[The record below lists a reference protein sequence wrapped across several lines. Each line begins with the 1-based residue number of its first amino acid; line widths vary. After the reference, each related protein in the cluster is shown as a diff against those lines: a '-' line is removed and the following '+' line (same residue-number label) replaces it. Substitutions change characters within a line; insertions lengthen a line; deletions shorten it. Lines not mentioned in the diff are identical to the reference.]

1 MLLRM
6 LFFCFHFLGSIFH
19 ENHCANLKHQARQD
33 DTILPNLK
41 LPRVH
46 GMCLFMVP
54 QGESEAR
61 LKKNGCLVNQIVLQ
75 WRDQFESGKSDSGMA
90 PILGSVRPMGPAGV
104 EIFGIERQSSFVGND
119 SGILSKGL
127 SEKTDSCPKS
137 LF

>member
-1 MLLRM
+1 LPSWQAACFIFCAKLLPTTLPYRVSFCHGIQINP
-6 LFFCFHFLGSIFH
+6 LFQDVAADVIFCFHFLGSIFH

-75 WRDQFESGKSDSGMA
+75 
-90 PILGSVRPMGPAGV
+90 
-104 EIFGIERQSSFVGND
+104 
-119 SGILSKGL
+119 
-127 SEKTDSCPKS
+127 
-137 LF
+137 